1 MTNIVK
7 QESNTWSEMQRK
19 ISRPIYK
26 LITNDDIGMVRKRK
40 ETKGKSK
47 RSLNEH

>member
-26 LITNDDIGMVRKRK
+26 LITNDDIGMVRKKKRNQRK
-40 ETKGKSK
+40 E
-47 RSLNEH
+47 